1 MAEIWFI
8 SGPPFDV
15 AIWRAVE
22 SRVRDLG
29 FTTRAWP
36 CLMAGS
42 GDIAEEV
49 ARLKADLEGAADDVL
64 LVGHGS
70 ALPLI
75 RAVGTHAK
83 VSGLVLSNGPGETA
97 DRLSRLWTR
106 VFSMPQPLRKS
117 LLSPTVVM
125 PFLQSSLGLR
135 RTVVNPYVMDHD
147 TVVAICEPIFNDS
160 ARRERVA
167 TYYQSLANLPE
178 IPFCTDKPVLL
189 CWGDA
194 DPLGADTYNDLLQK
208 TDGNI
213 THSPIPGGRFMH
225 PVERPWELA
234 DRVAS
239 WARDWATTT

>member
-22 SRVRDLG
+22 ARVRDLG

-49 ARLKADLEGAADDVL
+49 ARLKADLEAAADDVL

-106 VFSMPQPLRKS
+106 VFSIPPPLRKS

-135 RTVVNPYVMDHD
+135 RTVVNPYVMDPTRLSRFVSQFSMTRLD
-147 TVVAICEPIFNDS
+147 ESAWLPTTNPSRTSPSSRS
-160 ARRERVA
+160 ARTSPCCFAGEMPTCLLYTSPSPRDA
-167 TYYQSLANLPE
+167 TLSRMPSSA
-178 IPFCTDKPVLL
+178 
-189 CWGDA
+189 
-194 DPLGADTYNDLLQK
+194 
-208 TDGNI
+208 
-213 THSPIPGGRFMH
+213 
-225 PVERPWELA
+225 
-234 DRVAS
+234 
-239 WARDWATTT
+239 

>member
-22 SRVRDLG
+22 ARVRDLG

-49 ARLKADLEGAADDVL
+49 ARLKADLEAAADDVL

-106 VFSMPQPLRKS
+106 VFSIPQPLRKS

-125 PFLQSSLGLR
+125 PFSVVSGAGADGGQPLR
-135 RTVVNPYVMDHD
+135 HGHD
-147 TVVAICEPIFNDS
+147 TVVAIVSRFNDS

-178 IPFCTDKPVLL
+178 LPLCTDKP
-189 CWGDA
+189 CCC
-194 DPLGADTYNDLLQK
+194 
-208 TDGNI
+208 
-213 THSPIPGGRFMH
+213 
-225 PVERPWELA
+225 
-234 DRVAS
+234 
-239 WARDWATTT
+239 